1 MAIVQNFWLKNQKKR
16 LAGAVIYQAMGQT
29 RSRELAASVS
39 NPRTQSQMNQRVKW
53 SNLVNFYRANSS
65 WMKFAYETKKTN
77 QSEYNKF
84 MSLNVANSRIYLPKG
99 LASQGAC
106 IVDAYQMTQ
115 GSLASI
121 EITEIGNGWKTN
133 IYLDTWQGYDQN
145 VTIAEMSQSILAANP
160 AIREGDQL
168 SFLRFTQ
175 QTNAQSGVPFV
186 IVRKYEV
193 IINSSDYR
201 RFYDFMPFDYVV
213 FDGNAQGGWLQIE
226 DSGNAGGWLMVL
238 SRTVGGKTYVST
250 QSIVV
255 ANNDTLINAYSSSNA
270 LQTAIDSYGESA
282 EPFLT
287 STTAEE
293 DAQAGTRPSILSVKF
308 GSTTYTPGQR
318 AVVSVEQGSI
328 AVEVAFSQSMSTATF
343 DSMKLLGYVEGE
355 EWEVEVTSTHAEFDG
370 NLLQATFTSA
380 SAVEVVLHEILVETT
395 TDDYRAVFPITNADT
410 IHGLE

>member
-53 SNLVNFYRANSS
+53 SNLVNFYRANAS

-121 EITEIGNGWKTN
+121 EITEIGTGWKTN
-133 IYLDTWQGYDQN
+133 IFLDTWQGFDIN

-175 QTNAQSGVPFV
+175 QTNAQTGVPFV

-238 SRTVGGKTYVST
+238 SRTVGGKTFVST

-255 ANNDTLINAYSSSNA
+255 ANNDTLIDAYSSSNA

-293 DAQAGTRPSILSVKF
+293 DAQAGTRPSIISVKI

-318 AVVSVEQGSI
+318 AVVAFAQGANNVEIVFSQNVSTLTAEDVNFSGYTGGEPWELDATFSSG
-328 AVEVAFSQSMSTATF
+328 AFSGN
-343 DSMKLLGYVEGE
+343 KLSVVLTTV
-355 EWEVEVTSTHAEFDG
+355 A
-370 NLLQATFTSA
+370 LR
-380 SAVEVVLHEILVETT
+380 EVVLHEVLVSTT
-395 TDDYRAVFPITNADT
+395 NDDFRAVFPITNADT
-410 IHGLE
+410 IEGLE

>member
-53 SNLVNFYRANSS
+53 SNLVNFYRANAN

-121 EITEIGNGWKTN
+121 EITEGGGGWKTN

-175 QTNAQSGVPFV
+175 QTNAQTGVPFV

-201 RFYDFMPFDYVV
+201 RFYDFMPADYVV
-213 FDGNAQGGWLQIE
+213 WDGTASGGWIE
-226 DSGNAGGWLMVL
+226 IQDSGNAGGWIMVL
-238 SRTVGGKTYVST
+238 SRTVGGKTFVST

-255 ANNDTLINAYSSSNA
+255 ANNDTLISAYSSSNA

-293 DAQAGTRPSILSVKF
+293 DAQAGTRPSILSVKI

-318 AVVSVEQGSI
+318 AELNLAAG
-328 AVEVAFSQSMSTATF
+328 ATAFELTFSQNIESNTFEELNLQYYANGTLMDLNIDSGSFVSTGNKMTVSYTLTDAI
-343 DSMKLLGYVEGE
+343 EG
-355 EWEVEVTSTHAEFDG
+355 VAYD
-370 NLLQATFTSA
+370 
-380 SAVEVVLHEILVETT
+380 ILAISDIDE
-395 TDDYRAVFPITNADT
+395 YRAVFAITNADT
-410 IHGLE
+410 IGGLE

>member
-1 MAIVQNFWLKNQKKR
+1 MAIVKNFWLKNNKKR
-16 LAGAVIYQAMGQT
+16 LGGAVIYQAMGQT

-53 SNLVNFYRANSS
+53 SNLVNFYRVNAG

-84 MSLNVANSRIYLPKG
+84 MSLNVSNSRIYIPKG

-121 EITEIGNGWKTN
+121 EITGHDGGWQTN
-133 IYLDTWQGYDQN
+133 IYLDKWNTFDIN

-175 QTNAQSGVPFV
+175 QTNAQTGVPFV

-213 FDGNAQGGWLQIE
+213 FDGTASGGWIQIE

-238 SRTVGGKTYVST
+238 SRTVGGKTYVSS

-293 DAQAGTRPSILSVKF
+293 DSQAGTRPSILSVKI
-308 GSTTYTPGQR
+308 GSQTFVPGTR
-318 AVVSVEQGSI
+318 AEVSLAQGNVPIEITFSQNMTGATGEEI
-328 AVEVAFSQSMSTATF
+328 AVNCYSGGELVELASQTR
-343 DSMKLLGYVEGE
+343 
-355 EWEVEVTSTHAEFDG
+355 TSTISG
-370 NLLQATFTSA
+370 NKMTNNIVVEEALDAVIADVLA
-380 SAVEVVLHEILVETT
+380 STDV
-395 TDDYRAVFPITNADT
+395 DDYRAVFAITNADT
-410 IHGLE
+410 IEGLE